1 VQPSCHAPQG
11 ADQSNEENPVKKLMT
26 IVALAATTAVIS
38 APAFARQASNN
49 NAEAYQQQQESQYN
63 QGAPDWVVDHAKGP
77 IGGR

>member
-1 VQPSCHAPQG
+1 
-11 ADQSNEENPVKKLMT
+11 VKKLIT

-38 APAFARQASNN
+38 APAFARQATNN

>member
-1 VQPSCHAPQG
+1 
-11 ADQSNEENPVKKLMT
+11 VKKLIT

-38 APAFARQASNN
+38 APAFARQATNN
-49 NAEAYQQQQESQYN
+49 DAASYQQQQESQYS